1 MEAAG
6 LVTRGD
12 QLFGTRD
19 VIAARL
25 FYERAAEA
33 GDGQGA
39 LRMGMTFDPLFL
51 ERSGLHGVRGDPA
64 QAMSWYGRASALGNT
79 EAEQLQSGLQAKQEQ

>member
-1 MEAAG
+1 MEDAG

-12 QLFGTRD
+12 QLLGTRD

-33 GDGQGA
+33 GDGQ
-39 LRMGMTFDPLFL
+39 
-51 ERSGLHGVRGDPA
+51 VRCA
-64 QAMSWYGRASALGNT
+64 W
-79 EAEQLQSGLQAKQEQ
+79 E